1 MADCLET
8 TVAVRDAQV
17 FLRRGGAGK
26 PLLYLHGAGGLPGW
40 LPFLG
45 RLADRYDVLA
55 PDHLSFGRSPRP
67 EWLDSIADLAYFY
80 LDFLAALDLRGVHL
94 VGHSMG
100 GWIAQEIAIR
110 STTRLA
116 SLTLID
122 SAGIRI
128 KGKPAADIF
137 MMDREQQVRALYANP
152 KLVEQVLATPLTAE
166 QENLAI
172 DNRVAAARLCWQ
184 PRLFNPKL
192 RTWLHRI
199 DVPTH
204 IIWGDSDRIIAPEYG
219 PELRSL
225 IPGATLTM
233 MAACGHSPQV
243 EHPEATV
250 ASITDFI
257 GR

>member
-8 TVAVRDAQV
+8 TVTVRDARV
-17 FLRRGGAGK
+17 FMRRGGAGK

-45 RLADRYDVLA
+45 RMADRYDVMA
-55 PDHLSFGRSPRP
+55 PDHPSFGRSPRP

-80 LDFLAALDLRGVHL
+80 LDLLTALDLRGVHI

-110 STTRLA
+110 STARIA

-122 SAGIRI
+122 AAGIRI

-152 KLVEQVLATPLTAE
+152 KLVEQMLTAPLTPE
-166 QENLAI
+166 QEALAI

-192 RTWLHRI
+192 PTWLHRI

-204 IIWGDSDRIIAPEYG
+204 ILWGDDDRIIAPEYG
-219 PELRSL
+219 PELLGL
-225 IPGATLTM
+225 IPGAKLTM
-233 MAACGHSPQV
+233 IANCGHSPHV
-243 EHPEATV
+243 EHAEATV